1 MFSKFT
7 INHFLS
13 VQDFIKKQ
21 VSAERKQQREVGIIQ
36 FAADIWWRIVV
47 LSLFHLQ
54 AKAERRKRIE
64 EMSAETR
71 AFYENIRFYKF
82 YPQPSPGTPDISALK
97 VGQALLTQKSY

>member
-1 MFSKFT
+1 MAKNSC
-7 INHFLS
+7 
-13 VQDFIKKQ
+13 
-21 VSAERKQQREVGIIQ
+21 
-36 FAADIWWRIVV
+36 

-97 VGQALLTQKSY
+97 VGQTLLTLSPTIFIGLPYYA